1 MTESENTPSSG
12 NARKSRPRANAARKT
27 RKAAPKRK
35 SAAGA
40 ASRQVKALRAML
52 SEASKTA
59 NRAGAR
65 IASISRDGSA
75 ATRKAL
81 GSAGKATRRAV
92 QSSVREW
99 KKLDTPR
106 KVEFVAALLSALA
119 TASGAISRGRKKKKL
134 SARAGSLLRKA
145 LR

>member
-1 MTESENTPSSG
+1 MNESETSPSAG
-12 NARKSRPRANAARKT
+12 NARKARGRRTAMRKP
-27 RKAAPKRK
+27 RKATPKPK
-35 SAAGA
+35 SPATA
-40 ASRQVKALRAML
+40 ASRQAKALRAML
-52 SEASKTA
+52 SQASRTA
-59 NRAGAR
+59 SRTGAR
-65 IASISRDGSA
+65 IAAISRDGSA
-75 ATRKAL
+75 ATKKAL